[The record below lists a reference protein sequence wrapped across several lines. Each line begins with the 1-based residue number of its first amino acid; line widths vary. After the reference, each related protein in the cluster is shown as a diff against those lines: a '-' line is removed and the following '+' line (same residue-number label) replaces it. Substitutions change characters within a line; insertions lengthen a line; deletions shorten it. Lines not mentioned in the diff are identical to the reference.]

1 DKTWRPIT
9 SDRSTT
15 YTNLD
20 PGTYTF
26 RVKGSNNELLWGDT
40 DTMTVI
46 IQSPWYASIWFRVTA
61 GVLLVLVVTGTFA
74 YKNYQQK
81 KMNLKLSAMVSA
93 RTEEL
98 RQANMALNVSLE
110 TTQQQKENIT
120 FLMQELNHRVKNNLQ
135 LITSL
140 IDIQSFEI
148 QDADIQYKLRILQS
162 RVFTVSKIHDIL
174 NQKDAGNSVRTD
186 WFIADL
192 ANDLIVFS
200 GLCIDL
206 EVNVEPIYFPANKLT
221 HLGLILN
228 ELITNSFKHAFDG
241 QQKVKRIRISLH
253 EENGGLK
260 FVYRD
265 NGKGFQEAEAA
276 NSRRTK

>member
-1 DKTWRPIT
+1 SLHKNIPYTDTLVFSHNENVITFDFASLNYLWAKKNRYQFMLEGFDKTWRPVT
-9 SDRSTT
+9 QNRTTT

-26 RVKGSNNELLWGDT
+26 AVMGSNNELIWGTPDT
-40 DTMTVI
+40 ITVI
-46 IQSPWYASIWFRVTA
+46 IQSPWYTALWFRLTA
-61 GVLLVLVVTGTFA
+61 GILLALLITGTFV

-81 KMNLKLSAMVSA
+81 KTNVRLSHMVNV

-98 RQANMALNVSLE
+98 RQTNSALNVSLE
-110 TTQQQKENIT
+110 TTQQQKENIS

-148 QDADIQYKLRILQS
+148 EDINIQDKLRLLQS

-186 WFIADL
+186 WFITDL

-200 GLCIDL
+200 GLAIDL
-206 EVNVEPIYFPANKLT
+206 DVDVEPIDFP
-221 HLGLILN
+221 
-228 ELITNSFKHAFDG
+228 
-241 QQKVKRIRISLH
+241 V
-253 EENGGLK
+253 
-260 FVYRD
+260 
-265 NGKGFQEAEAA
+265 
-276 NSRRTK
+276 